1 MISRRQF
8 LGQTACAAM
17 LAGGVVHAG
26 EKKADRPNI
35 LWLSTEDIGP
45 HLGCYGEPHAITPAL
60 DAFARESVRYTN
72 AHTTAGVCA
81 PNRSCII
88 TGMCATTLGSQHMR
102 SGGEG
107 TERSIKPE
115 LPSPIQCFPKY
126 LRDAGYYCTNNSKED
141 YNFVRSPDVWDESSG
156 KAHWRNRPDKNQPFF
171 AVFNFTGT
179 HEGSVNATGERRK
192 RLLERLTP
200 EQRRN
205 PDAMTPPPFHP
216 DTPAVRKVWAH
227 YHEIIT
233 GLDYWFADMLK
244 QLDEDGLADN
254 TIVFFWSD
262 HGPGM
267 PRCKRWIY
275 ESGTHIPLM
284 VRIPEGWRT
293 DGQGKP
299 GTVDEQFV
307 SSIDFAPT
315 VLRLAGLPAPD
326 YMQGRPFLGSD
337 LPPEREY
344 VYAARD
350 RMDER
355 YDIIRMVR
363 DKRFRY
369 VRNYEP
375 FKPYDQYMNSAEVSV
390 IKQELHRLAKED
402 ALPSGADWVVAESKP
417 VEELYDTKADPH
429 EVNNLAGE
437 PAYADTLDRLR
448 KAHEAWMDDTR
459 DLGLVPEPEL
469 NALGEQYGTRA
480 GIWKGLAKEAPGV
493 WKTLRETAVR
503 AGRPSVGDRDA
514 LLEARESPH
523 AAIRYWAVT
532 GLGLLEGE
540 SPRNRLTDSLGDAS
554 ATVRVAAA
562 LALFRCGHGSERA
575 LDVLRRELQSPKEW
589 VRLHAA
595 IALDEIGEAA
605 RPVVPELK
613 EALNDTHNKYVVR
626 VANRALNQLL
636 GTNNRVR

>member
-8 LGQTACAAM
+8 LGQTACATI
-17 LAGGVVHAG
+17 LAGGMAHTE
-26 EKKADRPNI
+26 EKPAERPNI

-45 HLGCYGEPHAITPAL
+45 HLGCYGEPHAVTPAL

-88 TGMCATTLGSQHMR
+88 SGMYAATLGSQHMR

-115 LPSPIQCFPKY
+115 VPSPIQCFPKY

-200 EQRRN
+200 DQRRN
-205 PDAMTPPPFHP
+205 PDDIPPPPFHP

-233 GLDYWFADMLK
+233 GLDYWFADHLK
-244 QLDEDGLADN
+244 QLDEAGLADN

-262 HGPGM
+262 HGQGM

-284 VRIPEGWRT
+284 VRIPERWRME
-293 DGQGKP
+293 GQGEP
-299 GTVDEQFV
+299 GTVDEQLV
-307 SSIDFAPT
+307 SSVDFAPT
-315 VLRLAGLPAPD
+315 VLRLTGLPVPD

-337 LPPEREY
+337 LPSEREY

-369 VRNYEP
+369 IRNYEP
-375 FKPYDQYMNSAEVSV
+375 FKPYDQYMNTAEKSV
-390 IKQELHRLAKED
+390 IKQELHRLAKEK
-402 ALPSGADWVVAESKP
+402 ALRPGGDWVTANSKP
-417 VEELYDTKADPH
+417 IEELYDTEADPH
-429 EVNNLAGE
+429 EVNNLAE
-437 PAYADTLDRLR
+437 DPAYADVLARLR
-448 KAHEAWMDDTR
+448 RAHEAWMRETR
-459 DLGLVPEPEL
+459 DLGLLPEPEL
-469 NALGEQYGTRA
+469 NALGEEYGTRA
-480 GIWKGLAKEAPGV
+480 QIWEGLAKDAPGF
-493 WKTLRETAVR
+493 WNTLRDTAVR
-503 AGRPSVGDRDA
+503 AGRPSADDRGA
-514 LLEARESPH
+514 LLKAQKSPH
-523 AAIRYWAVT
+523 ASIRYWAVT
-532 GLGLLEGE
+532 GLGLLNSEAPRDALATSLDDS
-540 SPRNRLTDSLGDAS
+540 SP
-554 ATVRVAAA
+554 TVRVAAA
-562 LALFRCGHGSERA
+562 LALFRCGSADEQT
-575 LDVLRRELQSPKEW
+575 LDVLRHELQSPKEW

-595 IALDEIGEAA
+595 IALDEMGEAA
-605 RPVVPELK
+605 RPAEQELK
-613 EALNDTHNKYVVR
+613 EALDDTHNKYVVR